1 MDDAKLLERAR
12 LRYNLNAEILQSV
25 KDLSRQSGITVT
37 DALLQLGV
45 VSRRQLTDLLDE
57 SVNLQL
63 RDTQEFDSS
72 LLHGLVE
79 PESPAFRIGYERYS
93 IGDEIARGGMG
104 QVVSAIDRNLNR
116 SVAIKFLLGE
126 QQNLAWQ
133 SRFIQEAQVTGQ
145 LQHPSIIPVY
155 DLGLDAEGKLY
166 FSMKK
171 VEGVTLQSV
180 FKGLRSEDP
189 NTMAR
194 FTRSKLLQT
203 FQMVCLSVAYAHSRS
218 VIHRDIKPS
227 NIMIGEFGEVFLVDW
242 GLAKVLKRAADDG
255 LERVRSHREEDGRMT
270 TRQGEAIGTPG
281 YMSPELALGQQ
292 HLVDERAD
300 VYALGA
306 ILYEILTLR
315 RPYGGKDLRTLLQ
328 RMLKMP
334 VTPASQRTPGRDIPE
349 QLEKIS
355 GRCLERDLA
364 LRYQSVLDLC
374 RDLQGFMENHLGA
387 RSRANSLVHSIE
399 PSVETYSDA
408 RQALDAVRKKIE
420 SLSQVI
426 SPWSRLESRRELW
439 QMERQ
444 HQNLDQEVDQLFVG
458 LTQVCARKL
467 SKESDS
473 RAMIR
478 SMGHI
483 LKLELTPPLSSRRAL
498 ESERLIRDF
507 KRWPSLEPN
516 QGRLAVRCDRENVSV
531 SIAKTEEIDGISQ
544 VLDWHTG
551 LTAPAVI
558 EGLEAGMSMI
568 RLSDQRT
575 AYTTPIMM
583 PRIGDLTID
592 VPFSCLVHMPKG
604 FRPVLSTNAVIGGDT
619 LAFWSNPRL
628 EVETSSFAIAEVPVT
643 FGEYIVFLNAL
654 ASTDLELALK
664 RCPRTDS
671 SRLVACINDT
681 FSLPQTSPFE
691 SNWNEHWPV
700 FGVSWEDAAAYCR
713 WRSHQDGRSYR
724 LPSSIEWEV
733 AGRGVDE
740 RIFPWGNIWDPAFSN
755 NALAQPGA
763 PKLSPV
769 GDHPTDISPFGV
781 MDLAGGVAEWTA
793 TKVDDPEVGLTIVC
807 RGGSWTRTDRDARLA
822 SRHPMFPDAVSR
834 RVGFRLALDL
844 I

>member
-1 MDDAKLLERAR
+1 
-12 LRYNLNAEILQSV
+12 
-25 KDLSRQSGITVT
+25 
-37 DALLQLGV
+37 
-45 VSRRQLTDLLDE
+45 
-57 SVNLQL
+57 
-63 RDTQEFDSS
+63 
-72 LLHGLVE
+72 
-79 PESPAFRIGYERYS
+79 
-93 IGDEIARGGMG
+93 
-104 QVVSAIDRNLNR
+104 
-116 SVAIKFLLGE
+116 
-126 QQNLAWQ
+126 
-133 SRFIQEAQVTGQ
+133 
-145 LQHPSIIPVY
+145 
-155 DLGLDAEGKLY
+155 
-166 FSMKK
+166 
-171 VEGVTLQSV
+171 
-180 FKGLRSEDP
+180 
-189 NTMAR
+189 MAR

-203 FQMVCLSVAYAHSRS
+203 FQMICLSVAYAHSRS

-408 RQALDAVRKKIE
+408 RQALDAVGKKIE

-483 LKLELTPPLSSRRAL
+483 LKLELTPPLS
-498 ESERLIRDF
+498 
-507 KRWPSLEPN
+507 
-516 QGRLAVRCDRENVSV
+516 
-531 SIAKTEEIDGISQ
+531 
-544 VLDWHTG
+544 
-551 LTAPAVI
+551 
-558 EGLEAGMSMI
+558 
-568 RLSDQRT
+568 
-575 AYTTPIMM
+575 
-583 PRIGDLTID
+583 
-592 VPFSCLVHMPKG
+592 
-604 FRPVLSTNAVIGGDT
+604 
-619 LAFWSNPRL
+619 
-628 EVETSSFAIAEVPVT
+628 
-643 FGEYIVFLNAL
+643 
-654 ASTDLELALK
+654 
-664 RCPRTDS
+664 
-671 SRLVACINDT
+671 
-681 FSLPQTSPFE
+681 
-691 SNWNEHWPV
+691 
-700 FGVSWEDAAAYCR
+700 
-713 WRSHQDGRSYR
+713 
-724 LPSSIEWEV
+724 
-733 AGRGVDE
+733 
-740 RIFPWGNIWDPAFSN
+740 
-755 NALAQPGA
+755 
-763 PKLSPV
+763 
-769 GDHPTDISPFGV
+769 
-781 MDLAGGVAEWTA
+781 
-793 TKVDDPEVGLTIVC
+793 
-807 RGGSWTRTDRDARLA
+807 
-822 SRHPMFPDAVSR
+822 
-834 RVGFRLALDL
+834 
-844 I
+844 